1 MTVEKNKRPMTSRNL
16 ALKAAHLAEDMK
28 AHEVIVLDLRK
39 VSNVADFFV
48 VCTGD
53 TDTHVRAIATNV
65 VKKLGEQDV
74 RPYQKEGLEWG
85 IWALLD
91 YSSVIVHV
99 MDRENRQYYQIERI
113 WGDADVI
120 YTGEPEE

>member
-1 MTVEKNKRPMTSRNL
+1 MTSRNL
-16 ALKAAHLAEDMK
+16 ALKAAHLAEDLK